1 MVIRNMLEQKMQATQ
16 KTFHTLPLHNAEDC
30 DLCFVVMTSLTGKIH
45 CVNYTTVFLN
55 F

>member
-16 KTFHTLPLHNAEDC
+16 KTFHTLPLHNAED
-30 DLCFVVMTSLTGKIH
+30 LCFVVMTSLTGKIH